1 MSASPGPEKEQA
13 QPCIQ
18 DLRPP
23 PPSTAL
29 HPGSEAP
36 SAQHSPLEGPA
47 RRIGTQSSCNE
58 GSLRSGLAAMSGR
71 HPASSQGTLESCS
84 APRLTLIES
93 VLTPAGP
100 QIEDWR
106 GNG

>member
-29 HPGSEAP
+29 WKGRPAGSGLSPAVTRVPCGAGWQQCLDATQHPP
-36 SAQHSPLEGPA
+36 RVPWNPA
-47 RRIGTQSSCNE
+47 R
-58 GSLRSGLAAMSGR
+58 L
-71 HPASSQGTLESCS
+71 P
-84 APRLTLIES
+84 
-93 VLTPAGP
+93 V
-100 QIEDWR
+100 
-106 GNG
+106 